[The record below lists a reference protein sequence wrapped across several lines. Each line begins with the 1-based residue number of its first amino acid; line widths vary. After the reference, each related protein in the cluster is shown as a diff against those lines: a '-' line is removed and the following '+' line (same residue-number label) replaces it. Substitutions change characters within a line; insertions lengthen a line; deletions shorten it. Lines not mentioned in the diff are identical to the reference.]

1 MVATL
6 VGELGSCLVVEMVAR
21 KVLERVEMTDSLMVL
36 KPVAKKDFLK
46 ADLMVVWR
54 VFWMAETLAA

>member
-1 MVATL
+1 M
-6 VGELGSCLVVEMVAR
+6 VVEMVAR